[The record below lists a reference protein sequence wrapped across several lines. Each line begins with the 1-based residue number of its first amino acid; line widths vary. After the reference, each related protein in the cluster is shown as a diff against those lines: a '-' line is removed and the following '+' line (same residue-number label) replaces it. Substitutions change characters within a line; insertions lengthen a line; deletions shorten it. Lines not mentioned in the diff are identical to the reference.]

1 MSATDELPEG
11 DDPSPNAVLSGTIGF
26 LDRGGNLGT
35 LLQGALFGTLVSV
48 FTGGIN
54 LIQSIVGLVTAP
66 IDSLGVATTAT
77 IEAIIVAPLS
87 IVSESAAASAAGI
100 SDQFG
105 PFAFLVG
112 IGVLLGG
119 FFLVTRYLEEE
130 ETSDTFVVPGL
141 PDIPFVGV
149 TEEGEDD
156 E

>member
-11 DDPSPNAVLSGTIGF
+11 DDPSPNTVLTGTIGF

-66 IDSLGVATTAT
+66 IDSLGTATTTAVN
-77 IEAIIVAPLS
+77 AIIVEPLTIIVETAGVSATS
-87 IVSESAAASAAGI
+87 IGE
-100 SDQFG
+100 QFG

-112 IGVLLGG
+112 LAVLLGG
-119 FFLVTRYLEEE
+119 FWLVIQFLEEP
-130 ETSDTFVVPGL
+130 ETSDTFPVPGL
-141 PDIPFVGV
+141 PDLPFVGV
-149 TEEGEDD
+149 NEEGEEDN
-156 E
+156 

>member
-11 DDPSPNAVLSGTIGF
+11 EDPSPNSVLTGTIGF

-48 FTGGIN
+48 FTGGVN
-54 LIQSIVGLVTAP
+54 LIQSIVGLVTSP
-66 IDSLGVATTAT
+66 LDSLGEATTAT
-77 IEAIIVAPLS
+77 IDALIVDPLS
-87 IVSESAAASAAGI
+87 IVSESAAASASGI
-100 SDQFG
+100 AEQFG

-119 FFLVTRYLEEE
+119 FWLIIQFLEEP

-141 PDIPFVGV
+141 PDLPFVGV
-149 TEEGEDD
+149 TEDGEDD

>member
-11 DDPSPNAVLSGTIGF
+11 DNPSPNTVLTGTIAF
-26 LDRGGNLGT
+26 LDRGGELGT

-54 LIQSIVGLVTAP
+54 LIQSIAGLVTSP
-66 IDSLGVATTAT
+66 IDSLGEATTTT
-77 IEAIIVAPLS
+77 IDALIVEPLG
-87 IVSESAAASAAGI
+87 IVTETAAASATAIG
-100 SDQFG
+100 DQFG
-105 PFAFLVG
+105 PFAFLIG
-112 IGVLLGG
+112 LGVLLAG
-119 FFLVTRYLEEE
+119 FWLVIQFLEEP

-149 TEEGEDD
+149 NEEGEDD